1 MNNEIKLLECLWAM
15 CDVNQ
20 DIDVAG
26 YNIEFGV
33 KEIKSLSCG
42 SYYLCSLTADFDI
55 NVYVIYGVLIDLQID
70 SVLIINQKMQELL
83 DFFNKHKKE
92 ILTNIDE
99 YNDNNDIDFE
109 RTRI

>member
-1 MNNEIKLLECLWAM
+1 MNNEIKLLECLWVM

-26 YNIEFGV
+26 YNIEFGSKYEAKNV
-33 KEIKSLSCG
+33 YRCSLSTEVKG
-42 SYYLCSLTADFDI
+42 D
-55 NVYVIYGVLIDLQID
+55 VYVVYSRLVNIDDTIEF
-70 SVLIINQKMQELL
+70 INTTIHELL